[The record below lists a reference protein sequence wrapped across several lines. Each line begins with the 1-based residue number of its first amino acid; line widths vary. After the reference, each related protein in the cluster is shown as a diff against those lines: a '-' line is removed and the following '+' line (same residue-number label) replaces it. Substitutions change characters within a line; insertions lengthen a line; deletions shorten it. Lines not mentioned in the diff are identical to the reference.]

1 MNTLKISKAGPL
13 RKDTVGMAPFLKRKA
28 NYKGYLLT
36 AILLLL
42 WPVAQRFVMDVDP
55 TIGFID
61 PNIWLLILLS
71 FISFTVLIGLCWWI
85 LHGFWL
91 SVGLPGLGNMVLQF
105 RGLSLW
111 QQLGFYWASFVS
123 LLLAAVGVLTAIL

>member
-1 MNTLKISKAGPL
+1 MKTLKILKADPFRKEAAVEGPHF
-13 RKDTVGMAPFLKRKA
+13 KNEA
-28 NYKGYLLT
+28 NYMGYLIT

-42 WPVAQRFVMDVDP
+42 WPVAQHLLIGTDP

-71 FISFTVLIGLCWWI
+71 LICFMVVVGLCWWV
-85 LHGFWL
+85 LQQFWL
-91 SVGLPGLGNMVLQF
+91 SLGLPLLGNMVLQF
-105 RGLSLW
+105 RELSLW